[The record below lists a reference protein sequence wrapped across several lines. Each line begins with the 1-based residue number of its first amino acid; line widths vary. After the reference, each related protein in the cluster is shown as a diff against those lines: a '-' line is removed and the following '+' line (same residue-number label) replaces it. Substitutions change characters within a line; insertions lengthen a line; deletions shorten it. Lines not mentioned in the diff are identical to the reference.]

1 LYRELQLEGIPLTVV
16 TRFAAYAAKLPLSL
30 YDKMAATKHPIGAR
44 MQKAQKHS
52 LQHLWKRCCMPD
64 GDPNREGLPGRCD
77 KPWFSKVFLAGQGM
91 DRTGE
96 DSIWDLT
103 GTFQA
108 YDPMALLAA
117 LPGVRDRFLTP
128 YMVAVEDRSG
138 EVTFHE
144 VVGLSEAVTGV
155 QPGAPLDDWL
165 HLALCS
171 GLALSGPS
179 LDVRKA
185 FQDSDLHVLE
195 NGHDSLSQS
204 QGETGGKSGPLSAS
218 GKSGPL
224 SASDDKTTTADRS
237 KRRKP
242 TRSFTS
248 ASSGQIGRTFLI
260 AKSKERVMHAAKL
273 VTAALQGDLTV

>member
-1 LYRELQLEGIPLTVV
+1 MSAKLTFKVSGGEPFDMEAAQNLYRELQLEGIPLTVV
-16 TRFAAYAAKLPLSL
+16 TRFAAYAAKLPLTL
-30 YDKMAATKHPIGAR
+30 YDEMAGTGHPVGLR

-138 EVTFHE
+138 EV
-144 VVGLSEAVTGV
+144 
-155 QPGAPLDDWL
+155 
-165 HLALCS
+165 
-171 GLALSGPS
+171 
-179 LDVRKA
+179 
-185 FQDSDLHVLE
+185 
-195 NGHDSLSQS
+195 
-204 QGETGGKSGPLSAS
+204 
-218 GKSGPL
+218 
-224 SASDDKTTTADRS
+224 
-237 KRRKP
+237 
-242 TRSFTS
+242 
-248 ASSGQIGRTFLI
+248 
-260 AKSKERVMHAAKL
+260 
-273 VTAALQGDLTV
+273 